1 MKRFSIVPTSILMF
15 DQLTYETPVMFTRE
29 EIYYLWTRIINDAAS
44 ALLPPGDGTVHA
56 APFAP
61 KEARVDLIALGA
73 KLKHL
78 EDTLF
83 KKN

>member
-29 EIYYLWTRIINDAAS
+29 EMDYLCTRIVNDAAS

-61 KEARVDLIALGA
+61 KEARVNLIELGV
-73 KLKHL
+73 KLQRLK
-78 EDTLF
+78 DILF
-83 KKN
+83 KNN

>member
-29 EIYYLWTRIINDAAS
+29 EMDYLCTRIVNDAAS

-61 KEARVDLIALGA
+61 KEARVDLIALGV
-73 KLKHL
+73 KLKHFQ
-78 EDTLF
+78 DTLF
-83 KKN
+83 SKN